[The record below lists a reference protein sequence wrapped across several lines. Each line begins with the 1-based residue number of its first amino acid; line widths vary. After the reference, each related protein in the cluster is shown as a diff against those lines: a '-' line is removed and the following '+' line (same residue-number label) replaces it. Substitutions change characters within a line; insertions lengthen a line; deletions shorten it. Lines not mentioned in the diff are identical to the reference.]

1 MKNYIKSII
10 ITVVLCTTVYSQLDS
25 IVFVK
30 WGWHQNTPFRV
41 CDDQNGDGY
50 NDILIIDLVEN
61 HIYLSL
67 PTSNRRIRNSSLQV
81 TSQV

>member
-1 MKNYIKSII
+1 MKNYIKSIL

-61 HIYLSL
+61 
-67 PTSNRRIRNSSLQV
+67 
-81 TSQV
+81 

>member
-30 WGWHQNTPFRV
+30 WGWHKIHHFGSVTTRMEM
-41 CDDQNGDGY
+41 
-50 NDILIIDLVEN
+50 DIMIF
-61 HIYLSL
+61 
-67 PTSNRRIRNSSLQV
+67 
-81 TSQV
+81 